1 MEQQLTLDH
10 SEASQWD
17 NQVKSLFKQSMIE
30 LIREQRDLFVDL
42 FAEAI
47 EDLAFVKAIE
57 EGEATES
64 VSREAIFQLLEE

>member
-10 SEASQWD
+10 

-30 LIREQRDLFVDL
+30 LIREQRDLFAL
-42 FAEAI
+42 SEAI
-47 EDLAFVKAIE
+47 EDLAFIKAIE

-64 VSREAIFQLLEE
+64 VSREAIFQVLEE